1 MVAVDPVVLV
11 TQTNRSKELPTIL
24 GRESTFMVPDDM
36 LDWPPSK
43 VVTRETFIDEIP
55 VAL

>member
-36 LDWPPSK
+36 LDRPPSK
-43 VVTRETFIDEIP
+43 VVTRKTSIVEIP

>member
-1 MVAVDPVVLV
+1 MVALGPVVLV
-11 TQTNRSKELPTIL
+11 TQTNKSKEFPTIL

>member
-1 MVAVDPVVLV
+1 MFAVDPVVLV

-43 VVTRETFIDEIP
+43 VVTRETFIVEIP